1 MEVQKRNIALY
12 STVVVLLMLTGFFFV
27 KSQRLSSE
35 LIESKSEAAMALQQ
49 MEEEEVI
56 QQIDSLLMQGKYA
69 AALEAYRSTLNH
81 DSIRKRGEIEMR
93 IDITRQFLS
102 LEKQLKAAAAEV
114 KDSAETDTLQVTITA
129 TPAEI
134 RAYDSVKSE
143 LEKKQVELEH
153 LRRALNNR
161 SAGTYITFKSRKGN
175 HIHYVGEVRNDKA
188 NGRGI
193 ALLNT
198 GSRYVGQ
205 WKDNMRHGE
214 GTFYWPDGEYYVG
227 NYHNDIRHGQGTYY
241 WPSGEKYI
249 GEWRND
255 KRNGEGVFY
264 GEDGSIVAKGTWK
277 NDELVNVEKSDK
289 EGRK

>member
-1 MEVQKRNIALY
+1 
-12 STVVVLLMLTGFFFV
+12 MLTGFFFV

-35 LIESKSEAAMALQQ
+35 LTESKSNAAMALQQ
-49 MEEEEVI
+49 MKDEVAI
-56 QQIDSLLMQGKYA
+56 QRIDSLLMRGNYSK
-69 AALEAYRSTLNH
+69 ALKAYQQALNS
-81 DSIRKRGEIEMR
+81 DSSSKWGEIEMR
-93 IDITRQFLS
+93 IDLTRQLIS
-102 LEKQLKAAAAEV
+102 LENQVRQAAAMQD
-114 KDSAETDTLQVTITA
+114 DSAKMDTLQVTITA
-129 TPAEI
+129 TPTEI
-134 RAYDSVKSE
+134 RAYDSLRFE

-153 LRRALNNR
+153 LRNSLGNR

-175 HIHYVGEVRNDKA
+175 HIHYVGEVQDGKA
-188 NGRGI
+188 NGQGI

-214 GTFYWPDGEYYVG
+214 GTFYWPDGEYYEG

-264 GEDGSIVAKGTWK
+264 GEDGDIVARGTWK
-277 NDELVNVEKSDK
+277 NDELVNVEKS
-289 EGRK
+289 EGRN